1 MTTFGI
7 DLGTTYSCIAH
18 MDSSGRATVIK
29 NPLTSE
35 DTTPSVVWFESAD
48 NVVVGRDAK
57 NAAKLFSGQV
67 VSLIKRNMGEKVELT
82 YHGRTY
88 TPESISALILKD
100 LAKSA
105 EQAAGE
111 PVKDVVITVPAYF
124 GAAEREATRNAGRIA
139 GLNVLRVVEEPVAA
153 ALHYD
158 AVTTG
163 ADRTILVFD
172 LGGGTFDTTV
182 ISLHGNDITVIC
194 TDGDHHLGGADW
206 DDKIVSY
213 LLDEFLA
220 ANPESEAGND
230 DEFMQ
235 DLTNAAEELKK
246 SLTTAQKRPH
256 GMRFDGAT
264 ARPELSREKL
274 EEITAALLGQ
284 VQSITARTLATAEE
298 KGVARYDE
306 VLLVGGS
313 TKAPAI
319 AEMLRREF
327 GFAPKIHEPDL
338 AVAKGAALYALIESV
353 KVMLPGGDGEANG
366 AAAETVTVSEEAA
379 ANVADRLGISAEQVQ
394 KLASKKV
401 TTVAPRAFGIKLRAS
416 MIESNDAFVIH
427 HLIDANRKL
436 PAGPLKET
444 FQTVYKDQIEIGIE
458 VWEQAGSKKSPDPAD
473 NRKIGDG
480 LISDLPPLPQHSP
493 VDVTFWMSDSGVL
506 RVEAL
511 EPKTGKKL
519 NMELQIAGLT
529 EQEVARATDLVA
541 KVEVG
546 E

>member
-7 DLGTTYSCIAH
+7 DLGTTYSCIAYV
-18 MDSSGRATVIK
+18 DSSGRPAIIK
-29 NPLTSE
+29 NPLTNE

-67 VSLIKRNMGEKVELT
+67 VSLIKRNMGEKLELS
-82 YHGRTY
+82 YHGRNY

-105 EQAAGE
+105 EQATGE

-182 ISLHGNDITVIC
+182 ISLRGNEITVIC

-206 DDKIVSY
+206 DDKIVAY

-220 ANPESEAGND
+220 ANPGSEAGDD

-235 DLTNAAEELKK
+235 DLTNAAEDLKK
-246 SLTTAQKRPH
+246 SLTTAQKRPY

-264 ARPELSREKL
+264 ARPELTREKL
-274 EEITAALLGQ
+274 QEITADLLGQ
-284 VQSITARTLATAEE
+284 VQSITARTLATAKE
-298 KGVARYDE
+298 KGIDRYDE

-313 TKAPAI
+313 TKAPAVG
-319 AEMLRREF
+319 EMLRREF
-327 GFAPKIHEPDL
+327 GFAPKLHEPDL

-353 KVMLPGGDGEANG
+353 KVLLPDGADG
-366 AAAETVTVSEEAA
+366 AAAATATVSEEAA
-379 ANVADRLGISAEQVQ
+379 TEVADRLGISADQVR

-401 TTVAPRAFGIKLRAS
+401 TTVAPRAFGIKVLDS
-416 MIESNDAFVIH
+416 VIESNDTFKIH

-436 PAGPLKET
+436 PAGPLKGT
-444 FQTVYKDQIEIGIE
+444 FQTASVDQTMISIE
-458 VWEQAGSKKSPDPAD
+458 VWEQAGSKRSPDPAD

-480 LISDLPPLPQHSP
+480 LISDLPPLPKGSP

-511 EPKTGKKL
+511 EPKTGRKL
-519 NMELQIAGLT
+519 NIELQIAGLT
-529 EQEVARATDLVA
+529 EQEVVQATDLVA

>member
-1 MTTFGI
+1 MTIFGI
-7 DLGTTYSCIAH
+7 DLGTTYSCIAYV
-18 MDSSGRATVIK
+18 DSSGRPTVIK
-29 NPLTSE
+29 NPLTNE

-57 NAAKLFSGQV
+57 NAAKLYSGQV
-67 VSLIKRNMGEKVELT
+67 VSLIKREMGQQLELT
-82 YHGRTY
+82 YHGRNY

-105 EQAAGE
+105 EQATGE

-182 ISLHGNDITVIC
+182 ISLHGNEITVIC

-206 DDKIVSY
+206 DNKIVAY

-220 ANPESEAGND
+220 ANPGSEASDD

-246 SLTTAQKRPH
+246 SLTTAQKRPY

-274 EEITAALLGQ
+274 QEITADLLVQ
-284 VQSITARTLATAEE
+284 VHSITARTLATAKE
-298 KGVARYDE
+298 KGIDRYDE
-306 VLLVGGS
+306 ILLVGGS

-327 GFAPKIHEPDL
+327 GFAPKLHEPDL

-353 KVMLPGGDGEANG
+353 KVMLPDGADG
-366 AAAETVTVSEEAA
+366 AAAATATVSEEAA
-379 ANVADRLGISAEQVQ
+379 TEVADRLGISAEQVL

-401 TTVAPRAFGIKLRAS
+401 TTVAPRAFGVKLLAS
-416 MIESNDAFVIH
+416 VIESGDTFVIH

-444 FQTVYKDQIEIGIE
+444 FQTPYENQTGIGIE
-458 VWEQAGSKKSPDPAD
+458 VYEQAGSKKSADPAD

-480 LISDLPPLPQHSP
+480 LISDLPPLPKGSP

-511 EPKTGKKL
+511 EPKTGRKL
-519 NMELQIAGLT
+519 NIELQIAGLT

>member
-7 DLGTTYSCIAH
+7 DLGTTYSCIAYV
-18 MDSSGRATVIK
+18 DSSGRPTVIK
-29 NPLTSE
+29 NPLTNE

-67 VSLIKRNMGEKVELT
+67 VSLIKRNMGEKLELT
-82 YHGRTY
+82 YNGRNY

-105 EQAAGE
+105 EQATGE

-139 GLNVLRVVEEPVAA
+139 GLNVRRVVEEPVAA

-182 ISLHGNDITVIC
+182 ISLHGNEITVIC

-206 DDKIVSY
+206 DKRIVAY

-220 ANPESEAGND
+220 VNPGSEAGDD

-235 DLTNAAEELKK
+235 DLTNVAEELKK

-264 ARPELSREKL
+264 ARPELTREKL
-274 EEITAALLGQ
+274 QEITADLLGQ
-284 VQSITARTLATAEE
+284 VQSITKRTLATAEE
-298 KGVARYDE
+298 KGIDRYDE

-327 GFAPKIHEPDL
+327 GFAPKLHEPDL

-353 KVMLPGGDGEANG
+353 KVMLPNGADG
-366 AAAETVTVSEEAA
+366 AAAATATVSEEAA
-379 ANVADRLGISAEQVQ
+379 TEVADRLGISADQVR

-401 TTVAPRAFGIKLRAS
+401 TTVAPRAFGIKVLDS
-416 MIESNDAFVIH
+416 VIESGDTFAIH
-427 HLIDANRKL
+427 HLIDANHKL
-436 PAGPLKET
+436 PAGPLKEP
-444 FQTVYKDQIEIGIE
+444 FQ
-458 VWEQAGSKKSPDPAD
+458 
-473 NRKIGDG
+473 N
-480 LISDLPPLPQHSP
+480 
-493 VDVTFWMSDSGVL
+493 GVL
-506 RVEAL
+506 RTR
-511 EPKTGKKL
+511 PRSKSKCGSRRDRRC
-519 NMELQIAGLT
+519 
-529 EQEVARATDLVA
+529 RATRRTTA
-541 KVEVG
+541 R
-546 E
+546 

>member
-7 DLGTTYSCIAH
+7 DLGTTYSCIAYV
-18 MDSSGRATVIK
+18 DSSGRPTVIK
-29 NPLTSE
+29 NPLTNE

-67 VSLIKRNMGEKVELT
+67 VSLIKRNMGEQLELT
-82 YHGRTY
+82 YHGRNY

-105 EQAAGE
+105 EQATGE
-111 PVKDVVITVPAYF
+111 QVKDVVITVPAYF

-182 ISLHGNDITVIC
+182 ISLHGNEITVIC

-206 DDKIVSY
+206 DEKIVAY

-220 ANPESEAGND
+220 ANPGSEAGDD

-274 EEITAALLGQ
+274 QEITADLLVQ
-284 VQSITARTLATAEE
+284 VRSITERTLVTAKE
-298 KGVARYDE
+298 KGVDRYDE

-327 GFAPKIHEPDL
+327 GFAPRLHEPDL

-353 KVMLPGGDGEANG
+353 KVMLPDGADG
-366 AAAETVTVSEEAA
+366 AAAATATVSEEAA
-379 ANVADRLGISAEQVQ
+379 TEVADRLGISAEQVL

-401 TTVAPRAFGIKLRAS
+401 TTVAPRAFGVKLLAS
-416 MIESNDAFVIH
+416 VIESGDTFVIH

-444 FQTVYKDQIEIGIE
+444 FQTPYENQTGIGIE
-458 VWEQAGSKKSPDPAD
+458 VWEQAGSKKSADLAD
-473 NRKIGDG
+473 NRKIGNG
-480 LISDLPPLPQHSP
+480 FISDLPPLPKGSP

-511 EPKTGKKL
+511 EPKTGRKL
-519 NMELQIAGLT
+519 NMELQITGLT

-541 KVEVG
+541 KVGVG

>member
-7 DLGTTYSCIAH
+7 DLGTTYSCIAYV
-18 MDSSGRATVIK
+18 DSSGRPTIIK
-29 NPLTSE
+29 NPLTNE
-35 DTTPSVVWFESAD
+35 DTTPSVVWFENAN

-82 YHGRTY
+82 YHGRKY

-105 EQAAGE
+105 EQATGE

-158 AVTTG
+158 AVSTG

-182 ISLHGNDITVIC
+182 ISLHGNEITVIC

-206 DDKIVSY
+206 DDKIVTY

-220 ANPESEAGND
+220 ANPGSEAGDD

-264 ARPELSREKL
+264 ARPELTREKL

-284 VQSITARTLATAEE
+284 VQSITARTLATARE
-298 KGVARYDE
+298 KGIERYNE

-319 AEMLRREF
+319 VEMLRREF
-327 GFAPKIHEPDL
+327 GFAPKLHEPDL

-353 KVMLPGGDGEANG
+353 KVMLPGGADG
-366 AAAETVTVSEEAA
+366 AAAATTTVSEEAA
-379 ANVADRLGISAEQVQ
+379 TEVADRLGISAEQVR

-416 MIESNDAFVIH
+416 VIESNDTFVIH

-444 FQTVYKDQIEIGIE
+444 FQTADEDQVRIGIE

-480 LISDLPPLPQHSP
+480 LISDLPPLPRHSP

-529 EQEVARATDLVA
+529 EQEVAQATDLVA

>member
-7 DLGTTYSCIAH
+7 DLGTTYSCIAYV
-18 MDSSGRATVIK
+18 DSSGRPTVIR
-29 NPLTSE
+29 NPLTNE

-67 VSLIKRNMGEKVELT
+67 VSLIKRKMGEQLELT
-82 YHGRTY
+82 YHGRNY

-100 LAKSA
+100 VAKSA
-105 EQAAGE
+105 EQATGE

-182 ISLHGNDITVIC
+182 ISLRGNEITVIC

-206 DDKIVSY
+206 DDKIVAY

-220 ANPESEAGND
+220 ANAGSEAGDD

-274 EEITAALLGQ
+274 EEITADLLVQ
-284 VQSITARTLATAEE
+284 VHSITARTLATAKE
-298 KGVARYDE
+298 KGIDRYDE
-306 VLLVGGS
+306 ILLVGGS

-327 GFAPKIHEPDL
+327 GFAPKLHEPDL

-353 KVMLPGGDGEANG
+353 KVMLPDGADG
-366 AAAETVTVSEEAA
+366 AAAATATVSEEAA
-379 ANVADRLGISAEQVQ
+379 TEVADRLGISAEQVL

-401 TTVAPRAFGIKLRAS
+401 TTVAPRAFGVKLLAS
-416 MIESNDAFVIH
+416 VIESGDTFVIH

-444 FQTVYKDQIEIGIE
+444 FQTPYENQTGIGIE
-458 VWEQAGSKKSPDPAD
+458 VYEQAGSKKSADPAD

-480 LISDLPPLPQHSP
+480 LISDLPPLPKGSP

-511 EPKTGKKL
+511 EPKTGRKL
-519 NMELQIAGLT
+519 NIELQIAGLT

-541 KVEVG
+541 RVDVG

>member
-7 DLGTTYSCIAH
+7 DLGTTYSCIAYV
-18 MDSSGRATVIK
+18 DSSGRPTVIK
-29 NPLTSE
+29 NPLTNE
-35 DTTPSVVWFESAD
+35 DTTPSVVYFESAD

-67 VSLIKRNMGEKVELT
+67 VSLIKRNMGEKLELT
-82 YHGRTY
+82 YHGRNY

-105 EQAAGE
+105 EQVTGE
-111 PVKDVVITVPAYF
+111 PVEDVVITVPAYF

-182 ISLHGNDITVIC
+182 ISLRGNEITVIC

-206 DDKIVSY
+206 DDKIVAY

-220 ANPESEAGND
+220 ANPGSEAGDD

-274 EEITAALLGQ
+274 EEITADLLGQ
-284 VQSITARTLATAEE
+284 VQSITARTLATAKE
-298 KGVARYDE
+298 KGIDRYDE
-306 VLLVGGS
+306 ILLVGGS

-319 AEMLRREF
+319 VEMLRREF
-327 GFAPKIHEPDL
+327 GFAPRLHEPDL

-353 KVMLPGGDGEANG
+353 KVMLPDGADG
-366 AAAETVTVSEEAA
+366 AAAATATVSEETATE
-379 ANVADRLGISAEQVQ
+379 VADRLGISAEQVR

-401 TTVAPRAFGIKLRAS
+401 TTVAPRAFGIKLLAS
-416 MIESNDAFVIH
+416 VIESNDTFVIH

-436 PAGPLKET
+436 PAGPLKEPFRT
-444 FQTVYKDQIEIGIE
+444 AHENQTGIGIE

-480 LISDLPPLPQHSP
+480 LISDLPPLPKGSP

-511 EPKTGKKL
+511 EPRTGRKL
-519 NMELQIAGLT
+519 NIELQIAGLT

-541 KVEVG
+541 RVEVG

>member
-7 DLGTTYSCIAH
+7 DLGTTYSCIAYV
-18 MDSSGRATVIK
+18 DSSGRPTVIK
-29 NPLTSE
+29 NPLTNE

-67 VSLIKRNMGEKVELT
+67 VSLIKRKMGEQLELA
-82 YHGRTY
+82 YHGRDY

-105 EQAAGE
+105 EQATGE
-111 PVKDVVITVPAYF
+111 QVKDVVITVPAYF

-182 ISLHGNDITVIC
+182 ISLHGNQITVIC

-206 DDKIVSY
+206 DDKIVAY
-213 LLDEFLA
+213 LLHEFLA
-220 ANPESEAGND
+220 ANPGSEAGDD

-246 SLTTAQKRPH
+246 SLSKAQKRPH

-264 ARPELSREKL
+264 ARPELSRERL
-274 EEITAALLGQ
+274 QEITADLLAQ
-284 VQSITARTLATAEE
+284 VQSITKRTLATAKE
-298 KGVARYDE
+298 KGIDQYDE
-306 VLLVGGS
+306 ILLVGGS

-327 GFAPKIHEPDL
+327 GFAPKLHEPDL

-353 KVMLPGGDGEANG
+353 KVMLPDGADG
-366 AAAETVTVSEEAA
+366 AAAATATVSEEAA
-379 ANVADRLGISAEQVQ
+379 TEVADRLGISAEQVL

-401 TTVAPRAFGIKLRAS
+401 TTVAPRAFGVKLLAS
-416 MIESNDAFVIH
+416 VIESGDTYVIH

-444 FQTVYKDQIEIGIE
+444 FQTPYENQTGIAIE
-458 VWEQAGSKKSPDPAD
+458 VFEQAGSKKSADPAD
-473 NRKIGDG
+473 NCKIGDG
-480 LISDLPPLPQHSP
+480 LISDLPPLPKGSP

-511 EPKTGKKL
+511 EPKTGRKL

>member
-7 DLGTTYSCIAH
+7 DLGTTYSCIAYV
-18 MDSSGRATVIK
+18 DSSGRPTVIK
-29 NPLTSE
+29 NPLTNE
-35 DTTPSVVWFESAD
+35 DTTPSVVYFESAD

-67 VSLIKRNMGEKVELT
+67 VSLIKRKMGEKLELT
-82 YHGRTY
+82 YHGRNY

-105 EQAAGE
+105 EQATGE

-182 ISLHGNDITVIC
+182 ISLHGNEITVIC

-206 DDKIVSY
+206 DNKIVAY

-220 ANPESEAGND
+220 ANPGSEAGDD

-264 ARPELSREKL
+264 ARPELSREML
-274 EEITAALLGQ
+274 EEITADLLGQ
-284 VQSITARTLATAEE
+284 VQSITARTLATAKE
-298 KGVARYDE
+298 KGIDRYDE
-306 VLLVGGS
+306 ILLVGGS

-319 AEMLRREF
+319 VEMLRREF
-327 GFAPKIHEPDL
+327 GFAPRLHEPDL

-353 KVMLPGGDGEANG
+353 KVMLPDGADG
-366 AAAETVTVSEEAA
+366 AAAATATVSEKTATE
-379 ANVADRLGISAEQVQ
+379 VADRLGISAEQVR

-401 TTVAPRAFGIKLRAS
+401 TTVAPRAFGIKVLAS
-416 MIESNDAFVIH
+416 VIESDDTYVIH

-436 PAGPLKET
+436 PAGPLKEP
-444 FQTVYKDQIEIGIE
+444 FQTARENQTGIGIE

-480 LISDLPPLPQHSP
+480 LISDLPPLPKGSP

-511 EPKTGKKL
+511 EPRTGRKL
-519 NMELQIAGLT
+519 NIELQIAGLT

-541 KVEVG
+541 RVEVG

>member
-7 DLGTTYSCIAH
+7 DLGTTYSCIAYV
-18 MDSSGRATVIK
+18 DSSGRPTVIK
-29 NPLTSE
+29 NPLTNE

-67 VSLIKRNMGEKVELT
+67 VSLIKRKMGEKLELT
-82 YHGRTY
+82 YHGRNY

-105 EQAAGE
+105 EQATGE

-124 GAAEREATRNAGRIA
+124 GAAEREATRNAGKIA
-139 GLNVLRVVEEPVAA
+139 GLDVRRVVEEPVAA

-182 ISLHGNDITVIC
+182 ISLHGNEITVIC

-206 DDKIVSY
+206 DKRIVAY

-220 ANPESEAGND
+220 VNPGSEAGDD

-235 DLTNAAEELKK
+235 DLTNVAEELKK

-274 EEITAALLGQ
+274 QEITADLLGQ
-284 VQSITARTLATAEE
+284 VQSITKRTLATAEE
-298 KGVARYDE
+298 KGTDRYDE

-327 GFAPKIHEPDL
+327 GFAPKLHEPDL

-353 KVMLPGGDGEANG
+353 KVMLPDGADG
-366 AAAETVTVSEEAA
+366 AAAATATVSEEAA
-379 ANVADRLGISAEQVQ
+379 TEVADRLGISADQVR

-401 TTVAPRAFGIKLRAS
+401 TTVAPRAFGIKVLDS
-416 MIESNDAFVIH
+416 VIESGDTFAIH

-436 PAGPLKET
+436 PAGPLKEP
-444 FQTVYKDQIEIGIE
+444 FQTVFEDQTEIKIE
-458 VWEQAGSKKSPDPAD
+458 VWEQAGSKMSRDPAN

-480 LISDLPPLPQHSP
+480 LISDLPPLPKGSP

-511 EPKTGKKL
+511 EPRTGRKL

-529 EQEVARATDLVA
+529 EQEVARAADLVA

>member
-7 DLGTTYSCIAH
+7 DLGTTYSCIAYV
-18 MDSSGRATVIK
+18 DSSGRPTVIK
-29 NPLTSE
+29 NPLTNE
-35 DTTPSVVWFESAD
+35 DTTPSVVYFESAD

-67 VSLIKRNMGEKVELT
+67 VSLIKRNMGEKLELT
-82 YHGRTY
+82 YHGRNY

-105 EQAAGE
+105 EQATGE

-182 ISLHGNDITVIC
+182 ISLRGNEITVIC

-206 DDKIVSY
+206 DDKIVAY

-220 ANPESEAGND
+220 ANPGSEAGDD

-235 DLTNAAEELKK
+235 DLTNAAEDLKK

-256 GMRFDGAT
+256 GMRFDGAA

-274 EEITAALLGQ
+274 EVITADLLGQ
-284 VQSITARTLATAEE
+284 VQSITARTLATAKE
-298 KGVARYDE
+298 KGIDRYDE
-306 VLLVGGS
+306 ILLVGGS

-319 AEMLRREF
+319 VEMLRREF
-327 GFAPKIHEPDL
+327 GFAPRLHEPDL

-353 KVMLPGGDGEANG
+353 KVMLPDGADG
-366 AAAETVTVSEEAA
+366 AAAATATVSEETATE
-379 ANVADRLGISAEQVQ
+379 VADRLGISAEQVR

-401 TTVAPRAFGIKLRAS
+401 TTVAPRAFGIKVLAS
-416 MIESNDAFVIH
+416 VIESDDTFVIH

-436 PAGPLKET
+436 PAGPLKEP
-444 FQTVYKDQIEIGIE
+444 FQTAHENQTGIGIE

-480 LISDLPPLPQHSP
+480 LISDLPPLPKGSP

-511 EPKTGKKL
+511 EPRTGRKL
-519 NMELQIAGLT
+519 NIELQIAGLT

-541 KVEVG
+541 RVEVG

>member
-1 MTTFGI
+1 MTIFGI
-7 DLGTTYSCIAH
+7 DLGTTYSCIAYV
-18 MDSSGRATVIK
+18 DSSGRPTVIK
-29 NPLTSE
+29 NPLTNE
-35 DTTPSVVWFESAD
+35 DTTPSVVWFESAN

-57 NAAKLFSGQV
+57 NAAKLYSGQV
-67 VSLIKRNMGEKVELT
+67 VSLIKREMGQQLELT
-82 YHGRTY
+82 YHGRNY

-105 EQAAGE
+105 EQATGE

-182 ISLHGNDITVIC
+182 ISLHGNEITVIC

-206 DDKIVSY
+206 DNKIVAY

-220 ANPESEAGND
+220 ANPGSEASDD

-246 SLTTAQKRPH
+246 SLTTAQKRPY

-274 EEITAALLGQ
+274 QEITADLLVQ
-284 VQSITARTLATAEE
+284 VHSITARTLATAKE
-298 KGVARYDE
+298 KGIDRYDE
-306 VLLVGGS
+306 ILLVGGS

-327 GFAPKIHEPDL
+327 GFAPKLHEPDL

-353 KVMLPGGDGEANG
+353 KVMLPDGADG
-366 AAAETVTVSEEAA
+366 AAAATATVSEEAA
-379 ANVADRLGISAEQVQ
+379 TEVADRLGISAEQVL

-401 TTVAPRAFGIKLRAS
+401 TTVAPRAFGVKLLAS
-416 MIESNDAFVIH
+416 VIESGDTFVIH

-444 FQTVYKDQIEIGIE
+444 FQTPYENQTGIGIE
-458 VWEQAGSKKSPDPAD
+458 VYEQAGSKKSADPAD

-480 LISDLPPLPQHSP
+480 LISDLPPLPKGSP

-511 EPKTGKKL
+511 EPKTGRKL
-519 NMELQIAGLT
+519 NIELQIAGLT

>member
-7 DLGTTYSCIAH
+7 DLGTTYSCIAYV
-18 MDSSGRATVIK
+18 DSSGRPTVIK
-29 NPLTSE
+29 NPLTNE

-67 VSLIKRNMGEKVELT
+67 VSLIKRKMGEQLELA
-82 YHGRTY
+82 YHGRDY

-105 EQAAGE
+105 EQATGE

-182 ISLHGNDITVIC
+182 ISLHGNQITVIC

-206 DDKIVSY
+206 DDKIVAY
-213 LLDEFLA
+213 LLHEFLA
-220 ANPESEAGND
+220 ANPGSEAGDD

-246 SLTTAQKRPH
+246 SLSKAQKRPH

-274 EEITAALLGQ
+274 QEITADLLAQ
-284 VQSITARTLATAEE
+284 VQSITKRTLATAKE
-298 KGVARYDE
+298 KGIDQYDE
-306 VLLVGGS
+306 ILLVGGS

-327 GFAPKIHEPDL
+327 GFAPKLHEPDL

-353 KVMLPGGDGEANG
+353 KVMLPDGADG
-366 AAAETVTVSEEAA
+366 AAAATATVSEEAA
-379 ANVADRLGISAEQVQ
+379 TEVADRLGISAEQVL

-401 TTVAPRAFGIKLRAS
+401 TTVAPRAFGVKLLAS
-416 MIESNDAFVIH
+416 VIESGDTYVIH

-444 FQTVYKDQIEIGIE
+444 FQTPYENQTGIAIE
-458 VWEQAGSKKSPDPAD
+458 VFEQAGSKKSADPAD

-480 LISDLPPLPQHSP
+480 LISDLPPLPKGSP

-511 EPKTGKKL
+511 EPKTGRKL

>member
-7 DLGTTYSCIAH
+7 DLGTTYSCIAYV
-18 MDSSGRATVIK
+18 DSSGRPTVIK
-29 NPLTSE
+29 NPLTNE

-67 VSLIKRNMGEKVELT
+67 VSLIKRNMGEKLELT
-82 YHGRTY
+82 YNGRNY

-105 EQAAGE
+105 EQATGE

-139 GLNVLRVVEEPVAA
+139 GLNVRRVVEEPVAA

-182 ISLHGNDITVIC
+182 ISLHGNEITVIC

-206 DDKIVSY
+206 DKRIVAY

-220 ANPESEAGND
+220 VNPGSEAGDD

-235 DLTNAAEELKK
+235 DLTNVAEELKK

-264 ARPELSREKL
+264 ARPELTREKL
-274 EEITAALLGQ
+274 QEITADLLGQ
-284 VQSITARTLATAEE
+284 VQSITKRTLATAEE
-298 KGVARYDE
+298 KGIDRYDE

-327 GFAPKIHEPDL
+327 GFAPKLHEPDL

-353 KVMLPGGDGEANG
+353 KVMLPNGADG
-366 AAAETVTVSEEAA
+366 AAAATATVSEEAA
-379 ANVADRLGISAEQVQ
+379 TEVADRLGISADQVR

-401 TTVAPRAFGIKLRAS
+401 TTVAPRAFGIKVLDS
-416 MIESNDAFVIH
+416 VIESGDTFAIH
-427 HLIDANRKL
+427 HLIDANHKL
-436 PAGPLKET
+436 PAGPLKEP
-444 FQTVYKDQIEIGIE
+444 FQTVSENQTEIKIE
-458 VWEQAGSKKSPDPAD
+458 VWEQAGSKMSRDPAN

-480 LISDLPPLPQHSP
+480 LISDLPPLPKGSP

-511 EPKTGKKL
+511 EPRTGRKL
-519 NMELQIAGLT
+519 NMELQITGLT
-529 EQEVARATDLVA
+529 EQEVARAADLVA